1 MSAFK
6 GSSSASPAL
15 AQRRRQSDAAVEAH
29 VSTGSRG
36 THATSRDALPREAAA
51 AAAAVQH
58 CLGARVCE
66 ALPAR
71 TGRTDGQKKE
81 ASGSQPGARR
91 HGTPSLLARCRV
103 RSTGRAA
110 GSGRQRP
117 GTPVVVV
124 VVAAVHVGPVSAA
137 GPPLLCSSPTL
148 HCGRAHRRSG
158 AESVTAHV
166 RLRFEEL
173 PRAAKQAH
181 ISPGPAVH

>member
-6 GSSSASPAL
+6 GSSSASLAL

-91 HGTPSLLARCRV
+91 RGTPSLLARCRV

-124 VVAAVHVGPVSAA
+124 VAAVHVGPVSAA
-137 GPPLLCSSPTL
+137 GPPLFCSSRTL
-148 HCGRAHRRSG
+148 HCGRAHRRRG
-158 AESVTAHV
+158 VESVTAHV

-181 ISPGPAVH
+181 IS

>member
-6 GSSSASPAL
+6 GSSSASLAL

-51 AAAAVQH
+51 AAAVQH

-66 ALPAR
+66 ALP
-71 TGRTDGQKKE
+71 GRTDGQKKE

-91 HGTPSLLARCRV
+91 NGTPSLLARCRV

-117 GTPVVVV
+117 GTPVV

-148 HCGRAHRRSG
+148 HCGRAHRRRG
-158 AESVTAHV
+158 AESATAHV

>member
-6 GSSSASPAL
+6 GSSSASLAL
-15 AQRRRQSDAAVEAH
+15 AQRRRQSDAAVQAH

-91 HGTPSLLARCRV
+91 RGTPSLLARCRV

-124 VVAAVHVGPVSAA
+124 VAAVHVCPVSAA
-137 GPPLLCSSPTL
+137 GPPLFCSSRTL
-148 HCGRAHRRSG
+148 HCGRAHRRRG
-158 AESVTAHV
+158 VESVTAHV

-181 ISPGPAVH
+181 IS